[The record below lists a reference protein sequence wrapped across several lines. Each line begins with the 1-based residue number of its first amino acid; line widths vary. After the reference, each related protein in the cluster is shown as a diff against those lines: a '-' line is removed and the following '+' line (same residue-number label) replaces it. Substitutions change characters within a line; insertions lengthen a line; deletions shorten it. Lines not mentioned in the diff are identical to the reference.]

1 MTIRKTMLA
10 ALVLTLPAAGASAQ
24 QEPWTLDRC
33 IEYAVENN
41 ISIQQ
46 FRLRAEDQDVKLNTA
61 RNSRLPNL
69 NAGLGGRFGFGRTL
83 GDSNTYKNVNQFTS
97 SLSVSTSI
105 PLFNGMRIKHDIAA
119 QKLSLQAAMQ
129 DLARA
134 REDVSLN
141 VTALYLQALL
151 NKELVRVAESQV
163 ALSMAQVERSRLL
176 VESGKSPESELYE
189 SRALLAKDSLTLTQA
204 RNTLT
209 LSLLDLSQALNRE
222 DATGFD
228 IRMPELGA
236 IQIGAMSSMES
247 PSVIYEY
254 AVGNRPSVQAEKY
267 RLQNSEKNLLL
278 ARSARYPQISLGA
291 SYGTSYFYM
300 FGNENKVL
308 NAGFG
313 NQFRNHGSE
322 EVGLNVSIPIFN
334 RMATRNNIRSARIAI
349 RNQELALTEAG
360 RRFAKE
366 IEQSYYNAGAA
377 YQKYLSASRSLEAP
391 GKPSATR
398 RRSPPPAARRSS
410 TTTMPKHAWSG
421 RSRNWCK
428 PSSNSSFAAR
438 FSTFTRAN
446 LWASRNIDGNSLS
459 DRCRRNRNLIA
470 YRKGYGLRRLFGKCG
485 IDFDE
490 DRTTTD

>member
-69 NAGLGGRFGFGRTL
+69 NAGLGGSFGFGRTI
-83 GDSNTYKNVNQFTS
+83 GENNTYENVNQFS
-97 SLSVSTSI
+97 SNLSVSTSI

-163 ALSMAQVERSRLL
+163 ALSMAQIERSRLL

-228 IRMPELGA
+228 IRMPELGT

-278 ARSARYPQISLGA
+278 ARSALYPQISLGA
-291 SYGTSYFYM
+291 SYGTSYFHI
-300 FGNENKVL
+300 FGNEAM
-308 NAGFG
+308 NASFG
-313 NQFRNHGSE
+313 NQFRNYGSE
-322 EVGLNVSIPIFN
+322 SVGLNVSIPIFN
-334 RMATRNNIRSARIAI
+334 RMATRNNVRSARIAI
-349 RNQELALTEAG
+349 RNQELALTEA
-360 RRFAKE
+360 RQALRKE

-377 YQKYLSASRSLEAP
+377 YQKYLSASRSLEAAREAFRYEEE
-391 GKPSATR
+391 KSA
-398 RRSPPPAARRSS
+398 A
-410 TTTMPKHAWSG
+410 G
-421 RSRNWCK
+421 RSTIFDYNDAK
-428 PSSNSSFAAR
+428 
-438 FSTFTRAN
+438 TRMERSESELVQAKFEF
-446 LWASRNIDGNSLS
+446 IF
-459 DRCRRNRNLIA
+459 RRKIL
-470 YRKGYGLRRLFGKCG
+470 
-485 IDFDE
+485 DFYAGE
-490 DRTTTD
+490 PLGFEKY

>member
-1 MTIRKTMLA
+1 
-10 ALVLTLPAAGASAQ
+10 
-24 QEPWTLDRC
+24 
-33 IEYAVENN
+33 
-41 ISIQQ
+41 
-46 FRLRAEDQDVKLNTA
+46 
-61 RNSRLPNL
+61 
-69 NAGLGGRFGFGRTL
+69 
-83 GDSNTYKNVNQFTS
+83 
-97 SLSVSTSI
+97 
-105 PLFNGMRIKHDIAA
+105 
-119 QKLSLQAAMQ
+119 
-129 DLARA
+129 
-134 REDVSLN
+134 
-141 VTALYLQALL
+141 
-151 NKELVRVAESQV
+151 
-163 ALSMAQVERSRLL
+163 
-176 VESGKSPESELYE
+176 
-189 SRALLAKDSLTLTQA
+189 
-204 RNTLT
+204 
-209 LSLLDLSQALNRE
+209 
-222 DATGFD
+222 
-228 IRMPELGA
+228 
-236 IQIGAMSSMES
+236 
-247 PSVIYEY
+247 
-254 AVGNRPSVQAEKY
+254 
-267 RLQNSEKNLLL
+267 
-278 ARSARYPQISLGA
+278 
-291 SYGTSYFYM
+291 M

-349 RNQELALTEAG
+349 RNQELALTEA
-360 RRFAKE
+360 RQALRKE

-377 YQKYLSASRSLEAP
+377 YQKYLSPRARSRRP

-410 TTTMPKHAWSG
+410 TTTMPKRAWSG
-421 RSRNWCK
+421 RSRKWCK

>member
-24 QEPWTLDRC
+24 QEPWTLARC

-69 NAGLGGRFGFGRTL
+69 NAGLGGSFGFGRTI
-83 GDSNTYKNVNQFTS
+83 GENNTYENVNQFS
-97 SLSVSTSI
+97 SNLSVSTSI

-129 DLARA
+129 DGRA

-141 VTALYLQALL
+141 VTALYLRRCSTKSSSAWP
-151 NKELVRVAESQV
+151 KAV
-163 ALSMAQVERSRLL
+163 ALSMAQIERSRLL
-176 VESGKSPESELYE
+176 VDSGKSPESELYE

-228 IRMPELGA
+228 IRMPELGT

-291 SYGTSYFYM
+291 SYGTSYFHI
-300 FGNENKVL
+300 FGNEAM
-308 NAGFG
+308 NASFG
-313 NQFRNHGSE
+313 NQFRNYGSE
-322 EVGLNVSIPIFN
+322 SVGLNVSIPIFN

-349 RNQELALTEAG
+349 RNQELALTEA
-360 RRFAKE
+360 RQALRKE

-377 YQKYLSASRSLEAP
+377 YQKYLSASRSLEAAREAFRYEEE
-391 GKPSATR
+391 KSA
-398 RRSPPPAARRSS
+398 A
-410 TTTMPKHAWSG
+410 G
-421 RSRNWCK
+421 RSTIFDYNDAK
-428 PSSNSSFAAR
+428 
-438 FSTFTRAN
+438 TRMERSESELVQAKFEF
-446 LWASRNIDGNSLS
+446 IF
-459 DRCRRNRNLIA
+459 RRKIL
-470 YRKGYGLRRLFGKCG
+470 
-485 IDFDE
+485 DFYAGE
-490 DRTTTD
+490 PLGFEKY

>member
-1 MTIRKTMLA
+1 MTIRKNMLA

-97 SLSVSTSI
+97 SLSVSTS
-105 PLFNGMRIKHDIAA
+105 
-119 QKLSLQAAMQ
+119 
-129 DLARA
+129 
-134 REDVSLN
+134 
-141 VTALYLQALL
+141 
-151 NKELVRVAESQV
+151 
-163 ALSMAQVERSRLL
+163 SRLL

-228 IRMPELGA
+228 IRMPELEA

-349 RNQELALTEAG
+349 RNQELALTEA
-360 RRFAKE
+360 RQALRKE

-377 YQKYLSASRSLEAP
+377 YQKYLSASRSLEAAREAFRYEEE
-391 GKPSATR
+391 KSA
-398 RRSPPPAARRSS
+398 A
-410 TTTMPKHAWSG
+410 G
-421 RSRNWCK
+421 RSTIFDYNDAK
-428 PSSNSSFAAR
+428 
-438 FSTFTRAN
+438 TRMERSESEMVQAKFEF
-446 LWASRNIDGNSLS
+446 IF
-459 DRCRRNRNLIA
+459 RRKIL
-470 YRKGYGLRRLFGKCG
+470 
-485 IDFDE
+485 DFYAGE
-490 DRTTTD
+490 PLGFEKY

>member
-24 QEPWTLDRC
+24 LEPWTLDRC

-134 REDVSLN
+134 RE
-141 VTALYLQALL
+141 
-151 NKELVRVAESQV
+151 SQV
-163 ALSMAQVERSRLL
+163 ALSMAQVERSWLL

-349 RNQELALTEAG
+349 RNQELALTEA
-360 RRFAKE
+360 RQALRKE

-377 YQKYLSASRSLEAP
+377 YQKYLSASRSLEAAREAFRYEEE
-391 GKPSATR
+391 KSA
-398 RRSPPPAARRSS
+398 A
-410 TTTMPKHAWSG
+410 G
-421 RSRNWCK
+421 RSTIFDYNDAK
-428 PSSNSSFAAR
+428 
-438 FSTFTRAN
+438 TRMERSESEMVQAKFEF
-446 LWASRNIDGNSLS
+446 IF
-459 DRCRRNRNLIA
+459 RRKIL
-470 YRKGYGLRRLFGKCG
+470 
-485 IDFDE
+485 DFYAGE
-490 DRTTTD
+490 PLGFEKY

>member
-1 MTIRKTMLA
+1 MTIRKNMLA

-97 SLSVSTSI
+97 SLSVATSI
-105 PLFNGMRIKHDIAA
+105 PLFNGMRITHDLAA

-349 RNQELALTEAG
+349 RNQELALTEA
-360 RRFAKE
+360 RQALRKE

-377 YQKYLSASRSLEAP
+377 YQKYLSASRSLEAAREAFRYEEE
-391 GKPSATR
+391 KSA
-398 RRSPPPAARRSS
+398 A
-410 TTTMPKHAWSG
+410 G
-421 RSRNWCK
+421 RSTIFDYNDAK
-428 PSSNSSFAAR
+428 
-438 FSTFTRAN
+438 TRMERSESEMVQAKFEF
-446 LWASRNIDGNSLS
+446 IF
-459 DRCRRNRNLIA
+459 RRKIL
-470 YRKGYGLRRLFGKCG
+470 
-485 IDFDE
+485 DFYAGE
-490 DRTTTD
+490 PLGFEKY